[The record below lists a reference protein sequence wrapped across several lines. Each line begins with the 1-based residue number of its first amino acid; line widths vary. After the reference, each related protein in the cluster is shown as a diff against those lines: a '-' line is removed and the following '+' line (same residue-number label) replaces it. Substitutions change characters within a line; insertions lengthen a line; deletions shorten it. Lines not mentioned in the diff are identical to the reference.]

1 MSSQWI
7 LLSGALSF
15 RVSGKDARRYL
26 HNRLSQDIRSL
37 LPGQSVLAAALSAQG
52 RVEGLFSVCCE
63 GEDSFLI
70 VCDGG
75 SAEELLAVLRRFVVA
90 DRVRF
95 DDISS
100 GFRLVHLA
108 LSVESATEW
117 VRSVGLVA
125 NCFIE
130 RARVAAEGAD
140 VLFAVGDHDGLMRA
154 LQLAFGEQLSSQTY
168 ARLRWEYGCAVYPQ
182 EINEQG
188 MLLEFGLPQAVS
200 FTKGCYVG
208 QEVVERSDAIGKLP
222 RRLERIVL
230 NEAAPVGLGASIS
243 NQEGEIL
250 GKVVSE
256 FSDSSEQKT
265 YLFALLRTGK
275 YNGGDQVVCAERV
288 GAIVMLGLEA

>member
-7 LLSGALSF
+7 LLSGALCF

-26 HNRLSQDIRSL
+26 HNRLSQDIRSM

-230 NEAAPVGLGASIS
+230 NGAAPVGLGASIS